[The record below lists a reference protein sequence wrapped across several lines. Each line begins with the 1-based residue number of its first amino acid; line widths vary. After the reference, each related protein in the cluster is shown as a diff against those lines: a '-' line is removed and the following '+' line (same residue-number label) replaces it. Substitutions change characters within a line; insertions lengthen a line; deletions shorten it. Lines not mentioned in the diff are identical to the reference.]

1 MELQIANDGIAY
13 SKAYDMG
20 TSYME
25 TNGTG
30 TFAFRMTCM
39 NEAMRWNE
47 VVLQSTLVF
56 VCRSVCVFAVCV
68 YSLTMYDI
76 SR

>member
-20 TSYME
+20 TNYME

-47 VVLQSTLVF
+47 VVLLN
-56 VCRSVCVFAVCV
+56 VFAALERGRCAADAAKKAKC
-68 YSLTMYDI
+68 S
-76 SR
+76 